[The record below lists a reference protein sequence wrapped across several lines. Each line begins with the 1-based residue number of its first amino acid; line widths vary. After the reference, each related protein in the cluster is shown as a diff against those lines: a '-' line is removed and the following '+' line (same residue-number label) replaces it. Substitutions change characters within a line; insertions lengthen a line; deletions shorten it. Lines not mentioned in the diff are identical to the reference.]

1 MEHMKTL
8 FHIRILPIIAGLIL
22 MPSAI
27 YAESAHSIPE
37 TTHIEQHIICK
48 ETLCREAYG
57 IKHCFFVKVKDG
69 IASIIEKVKSK
80 ITGNGGKFE
89 GNLEHGFFGG
99 RSAFGTIKGEYITI
113 SGNEI
118 EIVITDKP
126 FIVPNKTIE
135 YRVREYL
142 N

>member
-1 MEHMKTL
+1 MK
-8 FHIRILPIIAGLIL
+8 FIAIIAGVIVI
-22 MPSAI
+22 PSVI
-27 YAESAHSIPE
+27 YAESASSTPE
-37 TTHIEQHIICK
+37 PTQSEQQIICRG
-48 ETLCREAYG
+48 TSG
-57 IKHCFFVKVKDG
+57 VKHSFFVKVQDG
-69 IASIIEKVKSK
+69 ISSIIEKVKSK

-99 RSAFGTIKGEYITI
+99 RSALGTIKGEYTSI
-113 SGNEI
+113 SDNEI

-126 FIVPNKTIE
+126 FIIPYETIE